1 MSERNLVAM
10 GVSSER
16 SRSCREEVSSSRG
29 HSSLGDPVAASVS
42 GSIAGRKK
50 GEGTGDRRSKQRRK
64 AEEEDEQRSSSS
76 RILSGYKTDWFSP
89 LPLGIHILDMPLW
102 AIDTGTG
109 PSGTL
114 GPWAGVISN
123 ANKHVLGQPRL
134 PCCLLCYCCD
144 DRCLQ
149 G

>member
-1 MSERNLVAM
+1 MPRNEGNLI
-10 GVSSER
+10 
-16 SRSCREEVSSSRG
+16 
-29 HSSLGDPVAASVS
+29 PIVS

-50 GEGTGDRRSKQRRK
+50 EEGIGDRRSKQIRK

-102 AIDTGTG
+102 TIDMGTR

-123 ANKHVLGQPRL
+123 ANKFRSVR
-134 PCCLLCYCCD
+134 PCSPS
-144 DRCLQ
+144 
-149 G
+149 

>member
-1 MSERNLVAM
+1 MAAGLGRIGRAVEEEQDRRMPRNEGNLIP
-10 GVSSER
+10 
-16 SRSCREEVSSSRG
+16 
-29 HSSLGDPVAASVS
+29 DVS

-50 GEGTGDRRSKQRRK
+50 EEGIGDRRSKQIRK

-123 ANKHVLGQPRL
+123 ANTPLLLRSDLPPSRCSWKASTKIVQILPDGQR
-134 PCCLLCYCCD
+134 
-144 DRCLQ
+144 RR
-149 G
+149 